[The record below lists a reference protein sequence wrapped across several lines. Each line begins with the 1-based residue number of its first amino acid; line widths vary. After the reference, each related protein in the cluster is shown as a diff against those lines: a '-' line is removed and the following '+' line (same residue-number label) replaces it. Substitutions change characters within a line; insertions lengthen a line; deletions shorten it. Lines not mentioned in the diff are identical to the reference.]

1 MSVLLFIYSYKRLTT
16 YDSQYAANDSIVVL
30 VLPKNNV
37 DNRCLR
43 FSKTKIASND
53 CFGWMD
59 GWMDGFILHS
69 VIHSIH
75 SFPHSFPS
83 LFCFFQEGDV
93 RRMVPQFDILTLIF
107 PGG

>member
-59 GWMDGFILHS
+59 SF
-69 VIHSIH
+69 IHSIH
-75 SFPHSFPS
+75 SVDSFIPS
-83 LFCFFQEGDV
+83 FIPFT
-93 RRMVPQFDILTLIF
+93 ILLF